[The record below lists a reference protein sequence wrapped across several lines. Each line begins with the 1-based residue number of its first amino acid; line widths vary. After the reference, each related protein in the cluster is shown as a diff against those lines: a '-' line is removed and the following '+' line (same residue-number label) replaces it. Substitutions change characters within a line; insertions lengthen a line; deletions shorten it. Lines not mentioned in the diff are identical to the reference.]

1 MGAPAYTPL
10 YLPTMRPQILFP
22 LFADVTSLKGV
33 GAKVAPLVQKLAGPL
48 VRDLV
53 FLSPSG
59 LITRR
64 RTTAAEAV
72 EGEVGVFEV
81 EIDRLFVPSK
91 IGAPLKVRAS
101 DATGFVHLIWFGGS
115 PQHIDRQLPRGERR
129 LVSGKVERYNGEV
142 QILHPDWIVPLE
154 KADEIPSVEAV
165 YPATAG
171 LGSRVVRKLAL
182 AALAAAPELPEWQ
195 DAAWLA
201 ARRWPGWRASLEA
214 LHAPTSEF
222 DLGPESPVRQR
233 LAYDELFAHQLALAR
248 RRRARQITP
257 APVITPGEASAT
269 LLSALPFTLTNAQA
283 QALVEIRR
291 DLASGEQMGRL
302 LQGDVGSGKTAVA
315 ALAMADAASSGFQAA
330 LMAPTEILARQHHQR
345 LSPMLE
351 SAGITA
357 VLLTGRDT
365 TAERRVRLDALA
377 TGAAQV
383 AIGTHALFQ
392 DAVRFDRL
400 ALAVIDEQHRFGVNE
415 RQRLQ
420 AKGDPRVGGVHL
432 LTMSATPIPRTLE
445 LTQYG
450 ELEVSRLM
458 EKPPG
463 RTPVATAVLP
473 LARIGEVAQRLKAAI
488 EGGAQAYWICPLVA
502 ESEASDLAAAEAR
515 AADLRRILKI
525 EVGLAHG
532 QMPGAERE
540 AVMADFAD
548 GRIPLL
554 VATTV
559 VEVGVDVPNASI
571 MVIEHADRFGLAQLH
586 QLRGRVGRGAKASAC
601 ILLYGGE
608 DGALGETAKTRLETL
623 RRTEDGFEIAEEDF
637 RLRGGGDPLG
647 LKQSGFPAYRFA
659 DPVRHRSL
667 MLAAS
672 DDARLVLGRD
682 PDLTSERG
690 DAVKVLEA
698 LFDWRNDRTG
708 LD

>member
-1 MGAPAYTPL
+1 
-10 YLPTMRPQILFP
+10 MRPESLFP
-22 LFADVTSLKGV
+22 LFADVTGLKGV
-33 GAKVAPLVQKLAGPL
+33 GPRIAPLVQKVAGPL
-48 VRDLV
+48 VRDVV
-53 FLSPSG
+53 FLSPVG

-64 RTTAAEAV
+64 RMTAVDAV
-72 EGEVGVFEV
+72 EGEVGIFEIMV
-81 EIDRLFVPSK
+81 DRMIVPGK
-91 IGAPLKVRAS
+91 PGVPLKMRAS
-101 DATGFVHLIWFGGS
+101 DDTGFVHLVWFGGS

-129 LVSGKVERYNGEV
+129 LVAGKVERFNNEV
-142 QILHPDWIVPLE
+142 QIAHPDIFTLDQ
-154 KADEIPSVEAV
+154 ADQIAATEPV
-165 YPATAG
+165 YPATQGLSSRVIRKLVLAG
-171 LGSRVVRKLAL
+171 LATT
-182 AALAAAPELPEWQ
+182 PELAEWQ
-195 DAAWLA
+195 DPAWIA
-201 ARRWPGWRASLEA
+201 ARRWPGWRAALTA
-214 LHAPTSEF
+214 LHDPVSEYDLSPDAP
-222 DLGPESPVRQR
+222 PRQR

-248 RRRARQITP
+248 RRRARQTTP
-257 APVITPGEASAT
+257 APVIAPGAASQT
-269 LLSALPFTLTNAQA
+269 LLAALPFSLTNAQT
-283 QALVEIRR
+283 QALSEIRA

-345 LSPMLE
+345 LSPLLA
-351 SAGITA
+351 SAGITS

-365 TAERRVRLDALA
+365 PAERRERLNGLA
-377 TGAAQV
+377 TGAVQV

-400 ALAVIDEQHRFGVNE
+400 GLAVIDEQHRFGVGE

-420 AKGDPRVGGVHL
+420 AKGDPRTGGVHL

-463 RTPVATAVLP
+463 RTPITTAVLP
-473 LARIGEVAQRLKAAI
+473 LTRIGEVAQRLRAAI
-488 EGGAQAYWICPLVA
+488 DGGAQAYWICPLVA
-502 ESEASDLAAAEAR
+502 ESEVSDLAAAEER
-515 AADLRRILKI
+515 AADLRRILKL

-532 QMPGAERE
+532 QMPGAQRE

-548 GRIPLL
+548 GRLPLL

-559 VEVGVDVPNASI
+559 VEVGLDVPNATI

-601 ILLYGGE
+601 ILLYGGG
-608 DGALGETAKTRLETL
+608 DTGLGEVARERLETL

-647 LKQSGFPAYRFA
+647 LKQSGFPVYRFA

-667 MLAAS
+667 MLAAA

-682 PDLTSERG
+682 PDLTGPRG
-690 DAVKVLEA
+690 QAVRVLEA
-698 LFDWRNDRTG
+698 LFDWRNDRPG

>member
-1 MGAPAYTPL
+1 
-10 YLPTMRPQILFP
+10 MRPQILFP
-22 LFADVTSLKGV
+22 LFAEVSSLKGV
-33 GAKVAPLVQKLAGPL
+33 GPKILPLVQKLAGPL
-48 VRDLV
+48 VRDV
-53 FLSPSG
+53 AFLSPSG
-59 LITRR
+59 LIVRQPM
-64 RTTAAEAV
+64 TAVNAV
-72 EGEVGVFEV
+72 EGQVGIFEV
-81 EIDRLFVPSK
+81 VIDRLFVPGK
-91 IGAPLKVRAS
+91 PGAPIKVRAS
-101 DATGFVHLIWFGGS
+101 DDTGFVHMIWFGGS
-115 PQHIDRQLPRGERR
+115 AQHIDRLLPKGQKR
-129 LVSGKVERYNGEV
+129 LVSGKVERFNAEV
-142 QILHPDWIVPLE
+142 QIVHPDIFTPE
-154 KADEIPSVEAV
+154 QAGEIAAIEPV

-171 LGSRVVRKLAL
+171 LSSRVVRKLVQ
-182 AALAAAPELPEWQ
+182 AALTHAPELPEWQ
-195 DAAWLA
+195 DPAWLA
-201 ARRWPGWRASLEA
+201 KTRWPGWRAALES
-214 LHAPTSEF
+214 LHAPASE
-222 DLGPESPVRQR
+222 PELEPDAPARQR
-233 LAYDELFAHQLALAR
+233 LAYDELLAHQLALAR

-257 APVITPGEASAT
+257 GPRIAPGEASAQ
-269 LLSALPFTLTNAQA
+269 LQAALGFDLTGAQQ
-283 QALVEIRR
+283 QAVAEIRR

-315 ALAMADAASSGFQAA
+315 ALALADAAASGFQAA
-330 LMAPTEILARQHHQR
+330 LMAPTEILARQHWQR
-345 LSPMLE
+345 LAPLLE
-351 SAGITA
+351 AAGVSTI
-357 VLLTGRDT
+357 LLTGRDT
-365 TAERRVRLDALA
+365 PAERRVRLAALA
-377 TGAAQV
+377 SGEAQV

-420 AKGDPRVGGVHL
+420 AKGDPRTGGVHL

-450 ELEVSRLM
+450 ELEVSRLN

-463 RTPVATAVLP
+463 RTPITTAVLP
-473 LARIGEVAQRLKAAI
+473 LARISEVAKRLKAAI
-488 EGGAQAYWICPLVA
+488 DSGAQAYWICPLVA
-502 ESEASDLAAAEAR
+502 ESEAIDLAAAEAR

-559 VEVGVDVPNASI
+559 VEVGVDVPNATI

-601 ILLYGGE
+601 ILLYGGGD
-608 DGALGETAKTRLETL
+608 DGLGETARLRLETL

-659 DPVRHRSL
+659 DPIRHRSL
-667 MLAAS
+667 LLTAA

-682 PDLTSERG
+682 PDLTSPRG
-690 DAVKVLEA
+690 EAVKVLEA
-698 LFDWRNDRTG
+698 LFDWRNDRPG
-708 LD
+708 ID

>member
-1 MGAPAYTPL
+1 
-10 YLPTMRPQILFP
+10 MRPQILFP
-22 LFADVTSLKGV
+22 LFAEVSSLKGV
-33 GAKVAPLVQKLAGPL
+33 GPKILPLVQKLAGPL
-48 VRDLV
+48 VRDV
-53 FLSPSG
+53 AFLSPSG
-59 LITRR
+59 LIVRQPM
-64 RTTAAEAV
+64 TAVNAV
-72 EGEVGVFEV
+72 EGQVGIFEV
-81 EIDRLFVPSK
+81 VIDRLFVPGK
-91 IGAPLKVRAS
+91 PGAPIKVRAS
-101 DATGFVHLIWFGGS
+101 DDTGFVHMIWFGGS
-115 PQHIDRQLPRGERR
+115 AQHIDRLLPKGQKR
-129 LVSGKVERYNGEV
+129 LVSGKVERFNAEV
-142 QILHPDWIVPLE
+142 QIVHPDIFTPE
-154 KADEIPSVEAV
+154 QAGEIATIEPV

-171 LGSRVVRKLAL
+171 LSSRVVRKLVQ
-182 AALAAAPELPEWQ
+182 AALTHAPELPEWQ
-195 DAAWLA
+195 DPAWLA
-201 ARRWPGWRASLEA
+201 KTRWPGWRAALESLHGPASEPE
-214 LHAPTSEF
+214 LEPDAPA
-222 DLGPESPVRQR
+222 RQR
-233 LAYDELFAHQLALAR
+233 LAYDELLAHQLALAR

-257 APVITPGEASAT
+257 GPLIAPGEASTQLQA
-269 LLSALPFTLTNAQA
+269 ALGFDLTGAQQ
-283 QALVEIRR
+283 QAVAEIRR

-315 ALAMADAASSGFQAA
+315 ALALADAAASGFQAA
-330 LMAPTEILARQHHQR
+330 LMAPTEILARQHWQR
-345 LSPMLE
+345 LAPLLE
-351 SAGITA
+351 AAGVSTI
-357 VLLTGRDT
+357 LLTGRDT
-365 TAERRVRLDALA
+365 PAERRVRLAALA
-377 TGAAQV
+377 SGEAQV

-420 AKGDPRVGGVHL
+420 AKGDPRTGGVHL

-450 ELEVSRLM
+450 ELEVSRLN

-463 RTPVATAVLP
+463 RTPITTAVLP
-473 LARIGEVAQRLKAAI
+473 LARISEVAKRLKAAI
-488 EGGAQAYWICPLVA
+488 DSGAQAYWICPLVA
-502 ESEASDLAAAEAR
+502 ESEAIDLAAAEAR

-559 VEVGVDVPNASI
+559 VEVGVDVPNATI

-601 ILLYGGE
+601 ILLYGGGD
-608 DGALGETAKTRLETL
+608 DGLGETARLRLETL

-659 DPVRHRSL
+659 DPIRHRSL
-667 MLAAS
+667 LLTAA

-682 PDLTSERG
+682 PDLTSPRG
-690 DAVKVLEA
+690 EAVKVLEA
-698 LFDWRNDRTG
+698 LFDWRNDRPG
-708 LD
+708 ID

>member
-1 MGAPAYTPL
+1 
-10 YLPTMRPQILFP
+10 MRPEILFP
-22 LFADVTSLKGV
+22 LFAEASTLKGV
-33 GAKVAPLVQKLAGPL
+33 GPKVLPLVQKLAGPL
-48 VRDLV
+48 VRDVV

-59 LITRR
+59 LVVRR
-64 RTTAAEAV
+64 PMTAVDAV
-72 EGEVGVFEV
+72 EGQVGIFEIS
-81 EIDRLFVPSK
+81 IDRLIVPSRP
-91 IGAPLKVRAS
+91 GAPIKVRAT

-115 PQHIDRQLPRGERR
+115 AQHIDRLLPRGQTR
-129 LVSGKVERYNGEV
+129 LVTGKVERFNNEV
-142 QILHPDWIVPLE
+142 QIVHPDIFTPE
-154 KADEIPSVEAV
+154 QAGAIPAIEPV
-165 YPATAG
+165 YPATQG
-171 LGSRVVRKLAL
+171 LTSRVIRKLVQASL
-182 AALAAAPELPEWQ
+182 QHAPDLPEWQ
-195 DAAWLA
+195 DPAWLA
-201 ARRWPGWRASLEA
+201 KTRWPRWRAAVER
-214 LHAPTSEF
+214 LHAPEAEP
-222 DLGPESPVRQR
+222 DLEPDSPARQR

-248 RRRARQITP
+248 RRRARKITP
-257 APVITPGEASAT
+257 APVIRPGDASAR
-269 LLSALPFTLTNAQA
+269 LLGSLPFTLTGSQHQA
-283 QALVEIRR
+283 VAEIRR

-315 ALAMADAASSGFQAA
+315 ALALADAAASGFQSA
-330 LMAPTEILARQHHQR
+330 LMAPTEILARQHFQR
-345 LSPMLE
+345 IGPMME
-351 SAGITA
+351 AAGVSA

-365 TAERRVRLDALA
+365 PAERRARLAALA
-377 TGAAQV
+377 SGEAQV

-420 AKGDPRVGGVHL
+420 AKGDPRTGGVHL

-450 ELEVSRLM
+450 ELEVSRLT

-463 RTPVATAVLP
+463 RTPVTTAVLP
-473 LARIGEVAQRLKAAI
+473 LARIGEVAKRLRAAI
-488 EGGAQAYWICPLVA
+488 DGGAQAYWICPLVA

-515 AADLRRILKI
+515 AADLRRILKV

-532 QMPGAERE
+532 QMPGPERE

-559 VEVGVDVPNASI
+559 VEVGVDVPNATI

-601 ILLYGGE
+601 ILLYGGGD
-608 DGALGETAKTRLETL
+608 DGLGETAKTRLETL

-659 DPVRHRSL
+659 DPIRHRAL
-667 MLAAS
+667 MLTAA

-682 PDLTSERG
+682 PNLTSPRG
-690 DAVKVLEA
+690 EAVRVLEA
-698 LFDWRNDRTG
+698 LFDWRNDRPG
-708 LD
+708 ID

>member
-1 MGAPAYTPL
+1 
-10 YLPTMRPQILFP
+10 MRPEILFP
-22 LFADVTSLKGV
+22 LFAPVDTLKGV
-33 GAKVAPLVQKLAGPL
+33 GPRTLPLVHKLAGPL
-48 VRDLV
+48 VRDVLFTGPTGV
-53 FLSPSG
+53 
-59 LITRR
+59 ITRR
-64 RTTAAEAV
+64 RTNAVEAV
-72 EGEVGVFEV
+72 EGEVGVFDV
-81 EIDRLFVPSK
+81 VVDRMIAPSRP
-91 IGAPLKVRAS
+91 GAPLKVRAS
-101 DATGFVHLIWFGGS
+101 DETGFVHLIWFGGS

-129 LVSGKVERYNGEV
+129 LVSGKVERYNNEV
-142 QILHPDWIVPLE
+142 QIAHPDWIVPLDKGE
-154 KADEIPSVEAV
+154 EIPVVEPV
-165 YPATAG
+165 YPATQG
-171 LGSRVVRKLAL
+171 ITSRQVRKIALGAL
-182 AALAAAPELPEWQ
+182 AVAPDLAEWQ
-195 DAAWLA
+195 DAAWLS
-201 ARRWPGWRASLEA
+201 ARRWPAWHAAIEA
-214 LHAPTSEF
+214 LHAPSAEI
-222 DLGPESPVRQR
+222 DLEADAPVRQR
-233 LAYDELFAHQLALAR
+233 LAYDELLAHQLALAR
-248 RRRARQITP
+248 RRRARKITP
-257 APVITPGEASAT
+257 APLIRPGSASEA
-269 LLSALPFTLTNAQA
+269 LLAALPFTLTGAQV
-283 QALVEIRR
+283 QAVAEIRA

-315 ALAMADAASSGFQAA
+315 ALAMADAASSGFQSA
-330 LMAPTEILARQHHQR
+330 LMAPTEILARQHFQR
-345 LSPMLE
+345 LGPMLE
-351 SAGITA
+351 AAGA
-357 VLLTGRDT
+357 PALLLTGRDT
-365 TAERRVRLDALA
+365 PGERREKLAALA
-377 TGAAQV
+377 SGAARV

-415 RQRLQ
+415 RARLQ

-473 LARIGEVAQRLKAAI
+473 LARIGEVAQRLKAAV

-502 ESEASDLAAAEAR
+502 ESEAVDLAAAEER
-515 AADLRRILKI
+515 AVDLRRLLQT

-548 GRIPLL
+548 GRLPVL

-559 VEVGVDVPNASI
+559 VEVGVDVPNATI

-586 QLRGRVGRGAKASAC
+586 QLRGRVGRGAKSSAC

-608 DGALGETAKTRLETL
+608 DGALGETARVRLETL

-647 LKQSGFPAYRFA
+647 LRQSGFPAYRFA
-659 DPVRHRSL
+659 DPIRHRSL
-667 MLAAS
+667 LLAAA

-690 DAVKVLEA
+690 KAVQVLEA
-698 LFDWRNDRTG
+698 LFDWKTDRSG

>member
-1 MGAPAYTPL
+1 
-10 YLPTMRPQILFP
+10 MRPQILFP
-22 LFADVTSLKGV
+22 LFAEVTSLKGV
-33 GAKVAPLVQKLAGPL
+33 GAKVAPLVQKVAGPL
-48 VRDLV
+48 VRDLA
-53 FLSPSG
+53 FLPPTG
-59 LITRR
+59 VIVRR
-64 RTTAAEAV
+64 AMTAVDAV
-72 EGEVGVFEV
+72 EGEVGIFEV
-81 EIDRLFVPSK
+81 IIDRVMVPGK
-91 IGAPLKVRAS
+91 PGVPIKARAS
-101 DATGFVHLIWFGGS
+101 DDTGFVHLVWFGGS
-115 PQHIDRQLPRGERR
+115 AQHIDRLLPKGERR
-129 LVSGKVERYNGEV
+129 LVAGKVERFNNEV
-142 QILHPDWIVPLE
+142 QIVHPDIFKP
-154 KADEIPSVEAV
+154 DEAGDIAAVEPV
-165 YPATAG
+165 YPATQG
-171 LGSRVVRKLAL
+171 LTSRVIRKLVQSAL
-182 AALAAAPELPEWQ
+182 AQTPMLAEWQ

-201 ARRWPGWRASLEA
+201 KQRWPSWRAALEA
-214 LHAPTSEF
+214 LHHPAGEV
-222 DLGPESPVRQR
+222 DLMPDTPVRQR

-257 APVITPGEASAT
+257 APRITRGEASAA
-269 LLSALPFTLTNAQA
+269 LLSALPFTLTGAQE
-283 QALVEIRR
+283 QAVAEIRT

-315 ALAMADAASSGFQAA
+315 ALAMADAATSGFQAA
-330 LMAPTEILARQHHQR
+330 LMAPTEILARQHFQR

-351 SAGITA
+351 RAGVRA

-365 TAERRVRLDALA
+365 QAERRERLSALA
-377 TGAAQV
+377 SGEAQV

-420 AKGDPRVGGVHL
+420 AKGNPMTGGVHL

-450 ELEVSRLM
+450 ELEVSRLL

-473 LARIGEVAQRLKAAI
+473 LVRIGEVAKRLKAAI
-488 EGGAQAYWICPLVA
+488 DAGAQAYWICPLVA
-502 ESEASDLAAAEAR
+502 ESEAIDLAAAEAR
-515 AADLRRILKI
+515 AADLRRILQI

-548 GRIPLL
+548 GRISLL

-608 DGALGETAKTRLETL
+608 DGALGETARQRLDTL

-659 DPVRHRSL
+659 DPIRHRSL
-667 MLAAS
+667 MLAAA

-682 PDLTSERG
+682 PDLVSQRG
-690 DAVKVLEA
+690 QSVQVLEA
-698 LFDWRNDRTG
+698 LFDWRNDRSG